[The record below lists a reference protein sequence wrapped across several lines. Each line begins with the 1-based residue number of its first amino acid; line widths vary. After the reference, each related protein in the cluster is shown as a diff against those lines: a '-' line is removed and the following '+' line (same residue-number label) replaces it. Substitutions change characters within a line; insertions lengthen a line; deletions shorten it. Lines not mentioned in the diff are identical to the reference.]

1 MKDFLLTEIIKDAGD
16 FCEWCTLPCKD
27 EDKYEMLII
36 CINIQRECL
45 LICRTVNSILGVSD
59 FMKRVIEI
67 FEMLSEDVRRQ
78 SEAITSKGSA
88 VNKSFRRNNNAG
100 CSHIFSI
107 ARLLEQS
114 YLNSSYNS
122 D

>member
-1 MKDFLLTEIIKDAGD
+1 MRDFLLTEIIKDAGD

-45 LICRTVNSILGVSD
+45 LIFRTVNSILGVSD
-59 FMKRVIEI
+59 FMRRVIEI

-78 SEAITSKGSA
+78 SEAITSNGSA
-88 VNKSFRRNNNAG
+88 VNELVRRNNKTG
-100 CSHIFSI
+100 CSQIFNVAGLI
-107 ARLLEQS
+107 EQS
-114 YLNSSYNS
+114 YLNRSFNS

>member
-1 MKDFLLTEIIKDAGD
+1 M
-16 FCEWCTLPCKD
+16 
-27 EDKYEMLII
+27 
-36 CINIQRECL
+36 
-45 LICRTVNSILGVSD
+45 
-59 FMKRVIEI
+59 EI
-67 FEMLSEDVRRQ
+67 FKMLSEDVRRQ

-100 CSHIFSI
+100 CSNIFSI